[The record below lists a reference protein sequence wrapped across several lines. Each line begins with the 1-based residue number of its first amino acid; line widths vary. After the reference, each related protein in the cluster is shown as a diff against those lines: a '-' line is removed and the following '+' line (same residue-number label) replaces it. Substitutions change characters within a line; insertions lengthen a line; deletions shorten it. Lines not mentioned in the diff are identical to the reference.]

1 MNINKE
7 IDFSN
12 EMRPSASPPLTYP
25 KDRIKCNIQTT
36 LLYSLLCIRSP
47 EFHVQN
53 KGAFGTNST
62 ATNNNTDVFV
72 HFSYPEIFVC

>member
-25 KDRIKCNIQTT
+25 KARIKMQH
-36 LLYSLLCIRSP
+36 LDY
-47 EFHVQN
+47 FV
-53 KGAFGTNST
+53 
-62 ATNNNTDVFV
+62 VFLTM
-72 HFSYPEIFVC
+72 HSIS